1 MCNPPVRKV
10 KKILLVYS
18 LKYQWWA
25 TCQRKCWGIFC
36 GAFCTDTKFV
46 CRPGDE
52 ECLTSVSSSSRR
64 VASSRSNR
72 IRSFTM
78 RGRGGGRGGGGGGG
92 KTPEHTQPQSNAMR
106 GEDEE
111 ERSVRGSEKWRKQKT
126 VGGVWR
132 WDDWMILDHTKHT
145 KGKGEVRGNT
155 EGKER
160 IEPTH
165 VRKYSIHSLW
175 EQKKSM
181 QGGTMQEQFC
191 QSQYPHRGQRR
202 SFIHPITHQP
212 ELLPLK
218 LRPGSPFFGVTME
231 QNWIPPSICRSDWYS
246 FTSCLPKMDFQLHLP
261 LSPSLL
267 APTAMSLSPS
277 QTPGE
282 EI

>member
-1 MCNPPVRKV
+1 MFAEIPVMSNMSEV
-10 KKILLVYS
+10 VLGY
-18 LKYQWWA
+18 
-25 TCQRKCWGIFC
+25 FC
-36 GAFCTDTKFV
+36 GPFCIDRKFV
-46 CRPGDE
+46 CRPADE

-78 RGRGGGRGGGGGGG
+78 RGRGGGRGGGGR
-92 KTPEHTQPQSNAMR
+92 TPKHTQPHSNAMR

-126 VGGVWR
+126 EVRGRGVWR

-175 EQKKSM
+175 EQKKKACKAGQCRNSSVNHN
-181 QGGTMQEQFC
+181 T
-191 QSQYPHRGQRR
+191 QRR
-202 SFIHPITHQP
+202 SFIHPITHRP

-218 LRPGSPFFGVTME
+218 LRPGLPFF
-231 QNWIPPSICRSDWYS
+231 
-246 FTSCLPKMDFQLHLP
+246 
-261 LSPSLL
+261 
-267 APTAMSLSPS
+267 
-277 QTPGE
+277 
-282 EI
+282 